1 MNIVIDIRPLMG
13 GKISGIEIY
22 IKNLIEN
29 LVSIDQTNTYI
40 LFANA
45 SSNQMPFLPKI
56 KSKNLTIIQ
65 TRIPNKILNFLL
77 IAVQW
82 PKLDQLILRHL
93 DRNPHL
99 RPESLKKDQID
110 LFFMPDLRPSALSKE
125 VRKILTI
132 HDLSFL
138 HFPKFFS
145 LKTRLWYKLINPQ
158 KEIKSADKIIAVSEF
173 TKKDILQNI
182 DYKGQIKVIHQGI
195 AENFCQNI
203 KTETTKQVLR
213 KYHLQE
219 PYLLFLSTIEP
230 RKNVNRLAEA
240 FNLYK
245 KRHSQSKIKLVIA
258 GKEDKKIFSKVK
270 LEENKDIIFAGFIE
284 ENQKESLVKGA
295 TAFIYPSLFEGFGL
309 PLLEA
314 MKCGVPVITSNTSS
328 MPEVIGDAGILINP
342 KDIESISKAIE
353 EIQKPE
359 IQEKLKNKM
368 KEQIKKFSWGNCAKE
383 TLDYFDFSK

>member
-29 LVSIDQTNTYI
+29 LLSIDQTNTYI

-77 IAVQW
+77 IAFQW
-82 PKLDQLILRHL
+82 PKLDKLILRHL
-93 DRNPHL
+93 DR
-99 RPESLKKDQID
+99 KDQID
-110 LFFMPDLRPSALSKE
+110 LFFMPDLRPSALSKG
-125 VRKILTI
+125 VKKILTI
-132 HDLSFL
+132 HDLTFI
-138 HFPKFFS
+138 HFPEFFS

-158 KEIKSADKIIAVSEF
+158 KEIKNADKIIAVSEF

-182 DYKGQIKVIHQGI
+182 EYKGQIQVIHQGI
-195 AENFCQNI
+195 AKIFCQNT
-203 KTETTKQVLR
+203 KPNTKQVLP
-213 KYHLQE
+213 KNHLQE

-230 RKNVNRLAEA
+230 RKNINRLVEA

-245 KRHSQSKIKLVIA
+245 KRHPQSKIKLVIA

-270 LEENKDIIFAGFIE
+270 LEENKDIIFTGFIE
-284 ENQKESLVKGA
+284 ENQKESLIKGA

-328 MPEVIGDAGILINP
+328 MPEVISEAGFLINP
-342 KDIESISKAIE
+342 KDIESIAKAIE

-368 KEQIKKFSWGNCAKE
+368 KEQIKKFSWEKCAKE

>member
-22 IKNLIEN
+22 INNLIEN

-77 IAVQW
+77 IAFQW
-82 PKLDQLILRHL
+82 PKLDKLTLRHL
-93 DRNPHL
+93 DKNPHL

-110 LFFMPDLRPSALSKE
+110 LFFMPDLRPSALSKG
-125 VRKILTI
+125 VKKILTI
-132 HDLSFL
+132 HDLTFL
-138 HFPKFFS
+138 HFPQFFS

-158 KEIKSADKIIAVSEF
+158 KEILNADKIIAVSNF

-182 DYKGQIKVIHQGI
+182 DYKGKIKVIHHGI
-195 AENFCQNI
+195 SENFCQNVKTNI
-203 KTETTKQVLR
+203 KQI
-213 KYHLQE
+213 LQKNNLQQ

-230 RKNVNRLAEA
+230 RKNANRLVEA

-245 KRHSQSKIKLVIA
+245 KRHPQSKIKLVIA

-270 LEENKDIIFAGFIE
+270 LEQNKDIIFAGFIE
-284 ENQKESLVKGA
+284 ENQKESLIKGA

-314 MKCGVPVITSNTSS
+314 MKCGIPVITSNTSS

-342 KDIESISKAIE
+342 KDTESIAKAIE

-368 KEQIKKFSWGNCAKE
+368 EEQIKKFSWENCAKE

>member
-22 IKNLIEN
+22 INNLIEN
-29 LVSIDQTNTYI
+29 LLSIDQVNTYI

-45 SSNQMPFLPKI
+45 SSNQKAFLPKI

-77 IAVQW
+77 IALQW
-82 PKLDQLILRHL
+82 PKLDKLILRHL

-99 RPESLKKDQID
+99 KPESLEKDQID
-110 LFFMPDLRPSALSKE
+110 LFFMPDLRPSALSKG
-125 VRKILTI
+125 VKKILTI

-138 HFPKFFS
+138 HFPEFFS

-158 KEIKSADKIIAVSEF
+158 KEILSADKIIAVSNF
-173 TKKDILQNI
+173 TKKDILQKI
-182 DYKGQIKVIHQGI
+182 DYKGQIQVIHQGI
-195 AENFCQNI
+195 SENFCQNV
-203 KTETTKQVLR
+203 KTDTKHVLQ
-213 KYHLQE
+213 KHHLQE

-230 RKNVNRLAEA
+230 RKNVNRLVEA

-245 KRHSQSKIKLVIA
+245 KKDPQSKIKLVIA
-258 GKEDKKIFSKVK
+258 GKEDQKIFSKVK
-270 LEENKDIIFAGFIE
+270 LEENKDVIFAGFIE
-284 ENQKESLVKGA
+284 ENEKEALIKGA

-314 MKCGVPVITSNTSS
+314 MKCGTPIITSNTSS
-328 MPEVIGDAGILINP
+328 MPEVINDAGILINP
-342 KDIESISKAIE
+342 EDIEAISKAIE
-353 EIQKPE
+353 DIQKPE

-368 KEQIKKFSWGNCAKE
+368 KEQIKKFSWEKCAKE